1 VKISPSGEFPPPPV
15 AHSPCAIDEEHLTIF
30 GGAGV
35 GGELVSDDLYI
46 LEVSLNKTNCTWYK
60 ILTEGLGLN
69 PQSPFIFFNNNK
81 IIFT

>member
-1 VKISPSGEFPPPPV
+1 LGDIPPPRA
-15 AHSPCAIDEEHLTIF
+15 AHSACAINEELLAIF
-30 GGAGV
+30 GGAGLN
-35 GGELVSDDLYI
+35 GELVPDDLYI